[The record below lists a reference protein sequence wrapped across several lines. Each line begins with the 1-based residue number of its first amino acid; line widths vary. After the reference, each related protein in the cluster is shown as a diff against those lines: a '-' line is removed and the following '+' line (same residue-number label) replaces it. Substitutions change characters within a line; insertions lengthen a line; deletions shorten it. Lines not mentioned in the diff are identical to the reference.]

1 MAQAPESADV
11 LVLACTHYP
20 LIAPMLRRVVPSHM
34 QIVDSAESTARVVRK
49 MIGEDPT
56 LSLKAGEKDG
66 APEDLS
72 MRHPDGVAEANEVEG
87 LLSLKDLYSPAIAR
101 STSTSPIPSTSS
113 NAWLTVSL
121 DARWTTWNTWIWK
134 KILWP
139 ATGTTSRGNRIEYR
153 NPIHRRVLSSSQPLL
168 RRKSDVTKNGLQ
180 IRCCSAVGH
189 RRLAVAQAQMPNPYG
204 ESINLEDAKKVAAP
218 ALAEA
223 ARLHLNMAVAIVDIS
238 GNLVYYEK
246 MDNTQLAT
254 STIAI
259 DKARSAAR
267 LKRTTKSMQD
277 VVAGGGE
284 GLRILKLDEAVPLE
298 GGIPLVRDGKIIGAI
313 GASGSAGKTDSQVA
327 QAGADSIK

>member
-1 MAQAPESADV
+1 MSPRTACRYVAV
-11 LVLACTHYP
+11 L
-20 LIAPMLRRVVPSHM
+20 
-34 QIVDSAESTARVVRK
+34 
-49 MIGEDPT
+49 
-56 LSLKAGEKDG
+56 
-66 APEDLS
+66 
-72 MRHPDGVAEANEVEG
+72 
-87 LLSLKDLYSPAIAR
+87 LL
-101 STSTSPIPSTSS
+101 
-113 NAWLTVSL
+113 
-121 DARWTTWNTWIWK
+121 
-134 KILWP
+134 
-139 ATGTTSRGNRIEYR
+139 ATGAWRI
-153 NPIHRRVLSSSQPLL
+153 
-168 RRKSDVTKNGLQ
+168 
-180 IRCCSAVGH
+180 
-189 RRLAVAQAQMPNPYG
+189 AQAQMPNPYG

-246 MDNTQLAT
+246 MDNTQLA
-254 STIAI
+254 SSIIAI